1 MLAKMYL
8 KMKDAAC
15 HDRNISTRLT
25 IWALVVFLVAGNSL
39 PGATGNLPQLRA
51 QLAAAEKDDDKDAVV
66 ELSRRILEITPT
78 DSKIW
83 DKLAHKQ
90 FEQKD
95 YDRCEATLAR
105 WEKAVKP
112 RPAVVEDLR
121 GDIAFNEYGYE
132 KAEPHWLAFLATK
145 PNRDDTVATYLKLA
159 DGCVAKSRW
168 TENLDYRARIVA
180 LKDTAANRVGVATAL
195 LRLHRWDEAY
205 TNVDKANKLDPSDSS
220 VKEWLPQFE
229 RLTRFLPRLKELDS
243 DISRSPTDP
252 GPLLEQA
259 RIFTMADRPL
269 LALEDSQKAL
279 KLQPDSMR
287 ARIQAAEAFQ
297 DTNDADEAVKLNVS
311 SKLVRESDKHVSESD
326 LNELGTTDARL
337 SQNPKSTDALL
348 QRAKVLYDLKQFTL
362 GLEAARAAVAS
373 DEKSAP
379 AHLAVAHN
387 LDELG
392 QKKEALAEA
401 CKATELGPKDWM
413 SWLFRGMLEKQRAD
427 FSAAIESQTRSLAI
441 HESIY
446 ALDERAD
453 CERRLGK
460 TKEADADVARLRQ
473 VKP

>member
-1 MLAKMYL
+1 MLKIL
-8 KMKDAAC
+8 DAPC
-15 HDRNISTRLT
+15 HHGRISTRLT
-25 IWALVVFLVAGNSL
+25 ILGLLVFLIAGASL
-39 PGATGNLPQLRA
+39 QAAGGHDLPQLRV

-95 YDRCEATLAR
+95 YDRCESTLAR

-121 GDIAFNEYGYE
+121 GDIAFERDGYE

-145 PNRDDTVATYLKLA
+145 PNREDTVATYAKLA
-159 DGCVAKSRW
+159 DACVAKSRW

-180 LKDTAANRVGVATAL
+180 LKDTAANRVGLAIAL

-205 TNVDKANKLDPSDSS
+205 TDIDKANKLDPSDSS

-243 DISRSPTDP
+243 EISRSPNDP

-287 ARIQAAEAFQ
+287 ARIQTAEAFL
-297 DTNDADEAVKLNVS
+297 DTNDVDEANKLQVS
-311 SKLVRESDKHVSESD
+311 NKLVRTTDKHVSEG
-326 LNELGTTDARL
+326 ELRLLGETDARL
-337 SQNPKSTDALL
+337 LQNPKSTDAFL
-348 QRAKVLYDLKQFTL
+348 QRAKILYNLKQITL
-362 GLEAARAAVAS
+362 ALAATRAALAVDDKSAAAHFEAAH
-373 DEKSAP
+373 D
-379 AHLAVAHN
+379 
-387 LDELG
+387 LDDLG
-392 QKKEALAEA
+392 QKKDALDEAR
-401 CKATELGPKDWM
+401 KATELDPKDAQK
-413 SWLFRGMLEKQRAD
+413 WLFRGMLEKERAD

-441 HESIY
+441 EESIY

-473 VKP
+473 LKP